1 MSNKDKMRSARLAM
15 ETATLTLAEAL
26 GWASSRLDP
35 QTGWLLAEA
44 PQQIIWRRLA
54 DVDVRDVP
62 AQCENL
68 LIFGPEAELRLNKGY
83 AAEAGSARLVT
94 LANEGKEGH
103 ERLSAYLLGKGGAML
118 EFAEFFC
125 ADEQSGLLRLEFA
138 RYCGV
143 RGEK

>member
-1 MSNKDKMRSARLAM
+1 MINEAKMRPARLAM

-26 GWASSRLDP
+26 GWAASRLDL

-54 DVDVRDVP
+54 DVDAKDVP

-68 LIFGPEAELRLNKGY
+68 LLFGPEAELRLNKGY
-83 AAEAGSARLVT
+83 AAEAGNARLVT
-94 LANEGKEGH
+94 RADEGREGL
-103 ERLSAYLLGKGGAML
+103 ERLSSYLLGKGGTML
-118 EFAEFFC
+118 EYAEFFR